1 MSGENAWDLLLA
13 ASCADS
19 QEGVVRTRSILD
31 RNVDWEEVLR
41 LADHHGTSSL
51 LFQNLSRLSD
61 VVPPSILSTLREHH
75 ESNIRKSLFLTREL
89 IRVGD
94 LLDGLGIE
102 VIPYKGLVLSEIYY
116 GDAALRQSGDIDLF
130 VRRREVTQIKEAVR
144 ELEYTT
150 RVSISKE
157 AEQDYLDS
165 GYEYT
170 FDSPAGCNVL
180 ELQWALQ
187 PRFYAVDFDMEEMF
201 ARAVNVTVAGR
212 LMRIPSPEDL
222 LLILSVHAAKH
233 VWERLIWL
241 CDIEQIL
248 KREKLDWD
256 WVQSR
261 ARDLG
266 IARILCVTLLLTE
279 RFLRTPI
286 PRPIESTILAD
297 QDAHTLADE
306 IAPAVIHRV
315 SYEDQQLHYFR
326 LMMRLRERRR
336 DQAQFLTRLTFTP
349 GPSEWEAVRLPKLL
363 FPLYRVVR
371 LARLAARCAR
381 HLAAG

>member
-13 ASCADS
+13 ASCADL

-89 IRVGD
+89 IRIGD
-94 LLDGLGIE
+94 LLDGMGIE

-130 VRRREVTQIKEAVR
+130 VRKRDVTQIKEAVR
-144 ELEYTT
+144 ELGYTT

-180 ELQWALQ
+180 ELHWALQ
-187 PRFYAVDFDMEEMF
+187 ARFYAVDFDMEEMF

-279 RFLRTPI
+279 RFLGTPI